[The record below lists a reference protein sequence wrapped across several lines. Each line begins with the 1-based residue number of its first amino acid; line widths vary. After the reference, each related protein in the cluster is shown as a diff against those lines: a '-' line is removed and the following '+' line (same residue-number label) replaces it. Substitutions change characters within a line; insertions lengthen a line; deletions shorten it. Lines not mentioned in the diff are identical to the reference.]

1 MQVYEEHQGQW
12 QARIDQLK
20 PVLDQLKKKRKET
33 PRQIP
38 VKDLPEPD
46 RFTRL
51 RTEQKRLLDTI
62 KMIAYRAETG
72 MASTSGEKLTRSDD
86 APALLRQLYNT
97 ELDLIPALT

>member
-51 RTEQKRLLDTI
+51 RTERKRLLDTI

-72 MASTSGEKLTRSDD
+72 MASTIREKLTRSHDD
-86 APALLRQLYNT
+86 RPFLPHISLPEQHM
-97 ELDLIPALT
+97 IPT